1 MDCNMEFSHI
11 SVLLDE
17 SIDSLSV
24 KQIGI
29 YVDGTLGGGGHSSR
43 LLTQS
48 EGAKLIGIDRD
59 TEALAAAKKRL
70 EQFGDRVTYHH
81 GNYCEIKEILKM
93 HNIDGIDGAI
103 LDLGVSSYQLDNGDR
118 GFSYNHD
125 AKLDMRMD
133 QTKGI
138 TAYDVVNTYDKF
150 RLAKIFSDYGEEKFA
165 MRIAEKIDTFR
176 KTKPVDT
183 TFELVELIKE
193 GIPAAKRR
201 EGGHP
206 AKRVFQAIR
215 IEVNGEL
222 EVLKQSVEDFF
233 DCLKP
238 GGRLAI
244 ITFHSLEDRIV
255 KNCFNSF
262 CKGCTCPPDFPICVC
277 GNKPKGKLV
286 NKKPIIAGDAE
297 LTNNSRSS
305 CAKLRVIEKL

>member
-1 MDCNMEFSHI
+1 MDYNMEFSHI
-11 SVLLDE
+11 SVLLEE
-17 SIDSLSV
+17 SINSLSV

-48 EGAKLIGIDRD
+48 SGAKLIGIDRD

-70 EQFGDRVTYHH
+70 EEFGPRVIYHH
-81 GNYCEIKEILKM
+81 GNYCEIKEILKKYE
-93 HNIDGIDGAI
+93 IDGIDGAI
-103 LDLGVSSYQLDNGDR
+103 LDLGVSSYQLDNGER

-133 QTKGI
+133 RTKGI
-138 TAYDVVNTYDKF
+138 TAYDVVNGYDKF
-150 RLAKIFSDYGEEKFA
+150 RLARIFSDYGEEKFA
-165 MRIAEKIDTFR
+165 MRIAEKIDKFR

-183 TFELVELIKE
+183 TFELAELIKE

-255 KNCFNSF
+255 KNCFNDF

-286 NKKPIIAGDAE
+286 NKKPIIAGEDE
-297 LTNNSRSS
+297 LSSNSRSS